1 MLRLTAFAAEPL
13 TAEQARS
20 VPRLR
25 LTYQERV
32 RSRLAAV
39 LPSGEAVAILLPR
52 GSVLRDGSVL
62 AGDAGER
69 LIVDAVAE
77 PVARVTAPSALI
89 LLRAVYHLANRHVP
103 AQLGAD
109 HAVIERDPVLE
120 RMLAGLGA
128 RVEHVDMPFD
138 PEAGAYDARGHAQGH
153 PHGASHR
160 EEIDDV
166 SATVGEQLSIDAH
179 RARNGT

>member
-1 MLRLTAFAAEPL
+1 MLRLTAFATAPL

-20 VPRLR
+20 TLRLR

-39 LPSGEAVAILLPR
+39 LPSGEAVAIMLPR
-52 GSVLRDGSVL
+52 GSVLRDGAVL

-69 LIVDAVAE
+69 LIIEAVAE
-77 PVARVTAPSALI
+77 PVARITAPGALV
-89 LLRAVYHLANRHVP
+89 LMRAVYHLANRHVP

-128 RVEHVDMPFD
+128 QIEHVEMPFD
-138 PEAGAYDARGHAQGH
+138 PEAGAYDAHGQA
-153 PHGASHR
+153 HGASHR
-160 EEIDDV
+160 DEIDEV
-166 SATVGEQLSIDAH
+166 SATVGEQLSIAAH
-179 RARNGT
+179 RARTGA

>member
-1 MLRLTAFAAEPL
+1 MLRLTTFATEPL
-13 TAEQARS
+13 SAAAAATT
-20 VPRLR
+20 PRLR

-52 GSVLRDGSVL
+52 GSVLRDGAVL
-62 AGDAGER
+62 AGNAGER
-69 LIVDAVAE
+69 LIIEAMAE
-77 PVARVTAPSALI
+77 PLARVTAPTPQT

-120 RMLAGLGA
+120 PMLVGLGA
-128 RVEHVDMPFD
+128 QVEHIEAPFD
-138 PEAGAYDARGHAQGH
+138 PEAGAYEGQRHFHGQGRGH
-153 PHGASHR
+153 SD
-160 EEIDDV
+160 EVDET
-166 SATVGEQLSIDAH
+166 SATIGEQLSIAAH
-179 RARNGT
+179 RARGGG